1 MRRHARL
8 ITLITCNALQ
18 RSVIRYYT
26 FARRITAVPPLRAIR
41 GVITR
46 PRNERDKSETA
57 GERNYV
63 FTSRGLALSGDYFW
77 HEREFAV
84 DGALRKHPAFAENQ
98 QNACPS
104 EFSRLARRREESRQ
118 GSHAD
123 RLCGGEPVQVSTVP
137 STLLLAILFRSSG
150 MPPLSSRDP
159 LSALTPCTLRVN
171 PLDRIQ
177 RRGES
182 SASSRRNRER
192 IHSRARGA

>member
-18 RSVIRYYT
+18 RSVIRYSQD
-26 FARRITAVPPLRAIR
+26 ASPLRYPR
-41 GVITR
+41 GHNPR
-46 PRNERDKSETA
+46 PRNERDKRETA

-77 HEREFAV
+77 HEWEFAV

-98 QNACPS
+98 QNARPT

-123 RLCGGEPVQVSTVP
+123 RLCGDERVQVSMVS
-137 STLLLAILFRSSG
+137 STLLLAVLFRSSG
-150 MPPLSSRDP
+150 MPPLSSRSHAVHFARESRIGSHP
-159 LSALTPCTLRVN
+159 TP
-171 PLDRIQ
+171 
-177 RRGES
+177 
-182 SASSRRNRER
+182 R
-192 IHSRARGA
+192 IHGERAPRHLGEIENGSILRAREA